1 MTKVLMGEV
10 PTQKLRV
17 TNLCGNIRS
26 FLQSGMHTAELTY
39 TTLALSGVLTMQ
51 AQE

>member
-1 MTKVLMGEV
+1 MTMVLIGKV

-17 TNLCGNIRS
+17 TDLYGNIRS

-39 TTLALSGVLTMQ
+39 ATLALPGVLTMQ
-51 AQE
+51 AQ